1 MNFET
6 MYSLIQE
13 AENLLKSNPG
23 GKKDP
28 EAFAEWQRLASEM
41 MEESGNHP
49 TVDQKANGA
58 VDWAVMLYRSRAPKG
73 YTFEH
78 LRTIIGG
85 ELYSLRKALQI
96 LQAAPQRRPT
106 GREPQTRTPKSPR
119 K

>member
-1 MNFET
+1 MF
-6 MYSLIQE
+6 SLIQE
-13 AENLLKSNPG
+13 AEKLLESHPG

-28 EAFAEWQRLASEM
+28 EALAEWQQLASAM
-41 MEESGNHP
+41 MVASDNHA

-78 LRTIIGG
+78 LRTIIAG
-85 ELYSLRKALQI
+85 ELYSLRIALQI
-96 LQAAPQRRPT
+96 LQAARRPRPT
-106 GREPQTRTPKSPR
+106 AQATRTRTRKSPH